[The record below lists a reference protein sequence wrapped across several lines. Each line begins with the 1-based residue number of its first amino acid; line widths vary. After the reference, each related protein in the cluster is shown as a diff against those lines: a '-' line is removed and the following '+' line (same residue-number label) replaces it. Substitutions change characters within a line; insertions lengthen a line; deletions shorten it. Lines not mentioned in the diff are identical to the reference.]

1 MTLSKTHEAR
11 WRNAKTVINK
21 LIEKAEQH
29 HATILYCGSLIS
41 PDQIKINDTKIIIQV
56 SPTVSY
62 LLFEADPSCDHGLY
76 ETCAE
81 FKSEMYENFV
91 LVKKLKW

>member
-11 WRNAKTVINK
+11 WRNAKAVINN
-21 LIEKAEQH
+21 LIQKAERH
-29 HATILYCGSLIS
+29 HAKILYHDSIIS
-41 PDQIKINDTKIIIQV
+41 PDQIKIHDTKITIQL
-56 SPTVSY
+56 SPTTSY

-81 FKSEMYENFV
+81 FKSEMHEEFA

>member
-11 WRNAKTVINK
+11 WRNAKAVIMN
-21 LIEKAEQH
+21 LIDKANRH
-29 HATILYCGSLIS
+29 RAKIMYHDSVIS
-41 PDQIKINDTKIIIQV
+41 PDQIKITDTKITIQF
-56 SPTVSY
+56 SPMTSY

-76 ETCAE
+76 QTCAE
-81 FKSEMYENFV
+81 FKSEMHEHFA

>member
-11 WRNAKTVINK
+11 WRNAKTVISK
-21 LIEKAEQH
+21 LIEKAERH
-29 HATILYCGSLIS
+29 HAKILYRDSLIS
-41 PDQIKINDTKIIIQV
+41 PDQIKINDAKIVIQF
-56 SPTVSY
+56 SPTTSY

-76 ETCAE
+76 QTCAE
-81 FKSEMYENFV
+81 FKSEMHEDFV